1 MKRSLKIG
9 IIFSCMYLAA
19 VITSGLIIPNKPLL
33 LNEWGD
39 YFAGSISPLALAW
52 FVGTLIMQAREI
64 SLQREVLE
72 NQREELSLQRK
83 EMEASREALEQ
94 QVLHQR
100 ATADALADSAKIA
113 GSQGFHNRVIET
125 RNQLT
130 SIIDRLA
137 GHSRSFTITTN
148 SRNLSTGSPHKGAD
162 LSEWVSFLK
171 LILQSEDTLKQF
183 EEQLSSTE
191 RFRSLARE
199 YVMRFQ
205 ELREEAYRTNNLH
218 YITEDF
224 GVING
229 LLQVAA
235 RLAEE

>member
-1 MKRSLKIG
+1 MSRPLKIG
-9 IIFSCMYLAA
+9 IFVSCIYLIII
-19 VITSGLIIPNKPLL
+19 ITSGFILPKEPLAH
-33 LNEWGD
+33 NEWGD
-39 YFAGSISPLALAW
+39 YFAGLISPLALAW
-52 FVGTLIMQAREI
+52 FVATLMMQAREI

-113 GSQGFHNRVIET
+113 DSQRFHTQVTET
-125 RNQLT
+125 RQQLS
-130 SIIDRLA
+130 SILDRLV
-137 GHSRSFTITTN
+137 GGSRSFKFTTD
-148 SRNLSTGSPHKGAD
+148 SRNLSTGSPVKGAD
-162 LSEWVSFLK
+162 LSEWVGFLK
-171 LILQSEDTLKQF
+171 LVVKSEDSLRQF

-191 RFRSLARE
+191 RFRSLAKE
-199 YVMRFQ
+199 YIFRFM
-205 ELREEAYRTNNLH
+205 ELREEAYRTAGLH

-224 GVING
+224 SVING

-235 RLAEE
+235 RLDEG